1 MPRQEPHE
9 WLTSMR
15 GKRCVKILCGIRG
28 VGKTSVMASWRDG
41 LIASGYPEERVVS
54 IDAEDPVLRRLVTAD
69 DVLRYLATQLPP
81 AGPVVLI
88 LEEPTSFH
96 DYERTLGELL
106 GQRRIDIYLTLSS
119 RRVASEGLSGYLRGA
134 TAAYEILPAKDGDGE
149 TSERLRARWNEIL
162 LRDVLSA
169 KGVADGNIAE
179 RLTAFLADS
188 VGEPIS
194 LRLAAAAI
202 SPQAKVLSPN
212 TVEAYLSALEDAYV
226 IERCYRWD
234 PDLEEPLARDY
245 RVFFTD
251 PGLCREC
258 FGVVPDSERR
268 VAMNLRWLDLRREHG
283 KVYLSKTVSG
293 LDPAAF
299 VVADGRHVR
308 KDAERMASGQS
319 CSEK

>member
-1 MPRQEPHE
+1 MSRQDPHT
-9 WLTSMR
+9 WLTLMR

-28 VGKTSVMASWRDG
+28 VGKTSVMASWRDN

-69 DVLRYLATQLPP
+69 DVLRYLATQFPSS
-81 AGPVVLI
+81 GPVVLI

-96 DYERTLGELL
+96 DYERMLGELL

-119 RRVASEGLSGYLRGA
+119 RRVATEGLSSYLRGA
-134 TAAYEILPAKDGDGE
+134 IAAYEILPTKGGDGE
-149 TSERLRARWNEIL
+149 SPERLRARWNEIL

-179 RLTAFLADS
+179 RLTAFLADT
-188 VGEPIS
+188 VGDPIS

-202 SPQAKVLSPN
+202 SPQGKVLSPN

-234 PDLEEPLARDY
+234 PDVEEPLAREY

-251 PGLCREC
+251 PVLCQEC
-258 FGVVPDSERR
+258 FGAVPDSERR
-268 VAMNLRWLDLRREHG
+268 LAMNMRWLELRREHG
-283 KVYLSKTVSG
+283 KVYLSKSLKG
-293 LDPAAF
+293 LDPEAF
-299 VVADGRHVR
+299 VVLDGR
-308 KDAERMASGQS
+308 DAPTGSAGNP
-319 CSEK
+319 